1 MCDNVGLGH
10 RQPQGQKHFSDLL
23 ILSQRTTFCSIH
35 KVTESVE
42 ISSSWSFT
50 PNRNR
55 ALPVPRPELN
65 PQRSNSMVVRCLHC
79 VCVIAGTS
87 LKSVVVFVVVWL
99 CVWKRFVVVC
109 GEIVDCY
116 PTFSARCSRIVG
128 SPDSPLMERNAGR
141 PIRPA
146 LYIGKGKL

>member
-1 MCDNVGLGH
+1 MQSRERSGAG
-10 RQPQGQKHFSDLL
+10 RQYLYL
-23 ILSQRTTFCSIH
+23 CTR
-35 KVTESVE
+35 
-42 ISSSWSFT
+42 
-50 PNRNR
+50 
-55 ALPVPRPELN
+55 
-65 PQRSNSMVVRCLHC
+65 
-79 VCVIAGTS
+79 CVIAGTS

-109 GEIVDCY
+109 GEIVDCC